1 MIPLI
6 RQHLLPVVVVTLLAS
21 AGAASAGP
29 FGWLFPSE
37 SQPNSYSPLRYWA
50 PRAERVNDIVHG
62 PKIDVYAPD
71 RHPEIPRTFG
81 SIYFPCAAADAAS
94 TLIQHPSPPA
104 TSKFRY

>member
-1 MIPLI
+1 ML
-6 RQHLLPVVVVTLLAS
+6 TLLAS

-29 FGWLFPSE
+29 FGWIFPSE

-50 PRAERVNDIVHG
+50 PRVERVHDIVHG

-71 RHPEIPRTFG
+71 RHPEIPPTF
-81 SIYFPCAAADAAS
+81 SNLHFPCPTADPAS
-94 TLIQHPSPPA
+94 TLIERAAPPA